1 MQIKPPEIDP
11 NYALESEPDNA
22 PASAP
27 LSDEQTLPGFSR
39 LRYDEKALL
48 PPFATAKLARIVE
61 QHRAHVVL
69 ALSATELLHAQT
81 HPRLKRGDNKV
92 AVGDFVWYCTKS
104 LVVEKV
110 LPRLSVLKR
119 AAAGERYAEQLLAA
133 NIDCAILVCGLDR
146 DYSPRRIERYLT
158 LIQSSGIK
166 ATVILSKADGHPAPD
181 EVVSEL
187 RTRLKNDA
195 VFALDNRSSVD
206 ALKIR
211 DILLT
216 GETGVLLGS
225 SGAGKSTL
233 SNTLADMLV
242 MATGEVREAD
252 GRGRHTTVHRALL
265 KLPWGA
271 YLIDSPGLR
280 EIKLTGGEDLD
291 ADSFQDIAELATHC
305 RFRDCRHD
313 LEPGCAVLAAVDAGE
328 LDEDRLGSYFKLSA
342 ERDSAKSR
350 ATGGY
355 SSYKQPPMRR

>member
-1 MQIKPPEIDP
+1 MK
-11 NYALESEPDNA
+11 S
-22 PASAP
+22 SA
-27 LSDEQTLPGFSR
+27 
-39 LRYDEKALL
+39 
-48 PPFATAKLARIVE
+48 
-61 QHRAHVVL
+61 
-69 ALSATELLHAQT
+69 
-81 HPRLKRGDNKV
+81 
-92 AVGDFVWYCTKS
+92 
-104 LVVEKV
+104 
-110 LPRLSVLKR
+110 
-119 AAAGERYAEQLLAA
+119 
-133 NIDCAILVCGLDR
+133 
-146 DYSPRRIERYLT
+146 
-158 LIQSSGIK
+158 
-166 ATVILSKADGHPAPD
+166 
-181 EVVSEL
+181 
-187 RTRLKNDA
+187 
-195 VFALDNRSSVD
+195 SVD

-291 ADSFQDIAELATHC
+291 ADSFQDIAELATEC
-305 RFRDCRHD
+305 KFRDCRHD
-313 LEPGCAVLAAVDAGE
+313 QEPGCAVQAAIDAGS
-328 LDEDRLGSYFKLSA
+328 LDDDRLGSYFKLSA
-342 ERDSAKSR
+342 ERDSARSR